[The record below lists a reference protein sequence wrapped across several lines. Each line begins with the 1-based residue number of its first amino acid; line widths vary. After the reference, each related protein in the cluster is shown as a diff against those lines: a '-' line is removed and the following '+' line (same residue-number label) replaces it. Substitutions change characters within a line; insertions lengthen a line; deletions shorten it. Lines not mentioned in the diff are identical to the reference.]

1 MLDKIINYIS
11 DNFSKKRSFFAGLLG
26 FLILFAMLDGFIE
39 KFISDTSYR
48 GIGYITICVAWFLL
62 WLYKRNRLPKNKKGY
77 IGIVICVETENDKQ
91 KTRIKNDFVKR
102 IRKLIS
108 EKNLKDKINIV
119 LLSNYQAEYA
129 NRILE
134 HYVKNKQD
142 KKAVLDWEK
151 IRKRT
156 RGHFFIYGGIKER
169 QDGDNR
175 YYLDLEALVIH
186 APVHFPTQRQIVQ
199 DFLSVWYKQISFQE
213 KIEFKGF
220 LFAADAIFIAVQYVV
235 GIAALVSGDIFLALE
250 LHSGLNT
257 DPYFGRFN
265 PLPPNLQRVKQ
276 KLKVLMA
283 EENFL
288 IAKSFSRQ
296 ENFGEAER
304 YMEQSLT
311 IDPNYGAYLLKS
323 IIEFSHKNNPPEA
336 LACVYKAKKMSHSGD
351 GTWRYNEGF
360 LLMYTEKFDD
370 ALKVYEKIAKTSFL
384 NEENIL
390 LEIYKFNED
399 LLVKEPERIQSYFII
414 GFLKYKK
421 ESNYPDALDNLEKFL
436 SKSVGKDKYQILR
449 DRAETYEK
457 ELKNLMDL

>member
-1 MLDKIINYIS
+1 MLDKIINYVS
-11 DNFSKKRSFFAGLLG
+11 DNFSKKRSFFIGLLG

-39 KFISDTSYR
+39 KFISDASFR
-48 GIGYITICVAWFLL
+48 GVGYIVICVAWFLF
-62 WLYKRNRLPKNKKGY
+62 WLYKRNHLPKNKKGY
-77 IGIVICVETENDKQ
+77 IGIVICIETENDKQ
-91 KTRIKNDFVKR
+91 KTRLKNDFVKR

-108 EKNLKDKINIV
+108 EKNLRNKINIV

-142 KKAVLDWEK
+142 KSAVLEWER

-156 RGHFFIYGGIKER
+156 QGHFFIYGGIKER

-186 APVHFPTQRQIVQ
+186 APVQFPTQRQIIQ

-235 GIAALVSGDIFLALE
+235 GIAALVSGDIALALE
-250 LHSGLNT
+250 LHSGLNK

-265 PLPPNLQRVKQ
+265 PLPPNLQMVKQ

-296 ENFGEAER
+296 ENFSDAEK

-323 IIEFSHKNNPPEA
+323 IIEFSYKNNPTEA
-336 LACVYKAKKMSHSGD
+336 LNCVYQAKNMAHSD

-360 LLMYTEKFDD
+360 LLMYMERFEE
-370 ALKVYEKIAKTSFL
+370 ALKVYEKISNTSYL

-390 LEIYKFNED
+390 LEIYKFNEE
-399 LLVKEPERIQSYFII
+399 LLKKEPGKIQSYYIL

-421 ESNYPDALDNLEKFL
+421 DSNYPDSLDNFEKFL
-436 SKSVGKDKYQILR
+436 SKSASQEKYGILNEK
-449 DRAETYEK
+449 AEKWKE
-457 ELKNLMDL
+457 ELKKLMNL